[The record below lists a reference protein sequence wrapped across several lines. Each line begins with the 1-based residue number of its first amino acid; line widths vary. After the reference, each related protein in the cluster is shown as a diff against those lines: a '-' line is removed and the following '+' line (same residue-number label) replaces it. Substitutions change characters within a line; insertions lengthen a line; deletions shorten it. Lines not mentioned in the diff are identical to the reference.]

1 MFASPGLPNKAE
13 NKDAPVLPGLGMSE
27 GMIPMTTRRFTNNQI
42 DRLLR
47 PKSVAVVGAS
57 DRHGALGCTL
67 LNNLVQYEFD
77 GDVYPVNPKR
87 DELQGL
93 KVYKSVNEL
102 PKGVDCAVLAIPRP
116 FVVDTVRDMAA
127 NGCGAVVIYA
137 AGFSEAGE
145 EGAKDQAELAKI
157 AEESGMIIEGPNC
170 LGCTNYVERI
180 PLTFVE
186 TNMQTPPEGARAV
199 GVASQSGALAAV
211 LATTLHP
218 RGCYVSTSVSTG
230 NEAASGVEDFVEWLV
245 DDPATH
251 VIAMYVENLR
261 RPQAFIAAARRARA
275 AGKPIVM
282 LHPGKSDK
290 AQESAATHTGAMAG
304 DYALMKA
311 KLTRE
316 GIIFADSLE
325 ELADIATIAVT
336 CSSLPG
342 ANMVVLGES
351 GALRGLAFDLA
362 EDIGLDLLDLN
373 DENSPAIRAVL
384 PDFVPVSNPTDITA
398 IGLSEPEI
406 YTNLLTVLLE
416 DERVGSVVASII
428 QSDPITSEIK
438 FPAIQKVLDGRDLGK
453 PLVFAG
459 VDEGANVPQNYIDG
473 LAKVGIPYFR
483 STERAY
489 RAIARLADLAK
500 RDLEDCSGAPLTVPG
515 IDDESGVIPEYRAK
529 DLLRPLGVPFPESTF
544 AATADDAA
552 AAADAL
558 GYPVVMKAQAAA
570 LGHKSDAGGVI
581 LNLKSAD
588 EVREAFTRMF
598 GNVANYDDSITLD
611 GVLVEKMGT
620 MGTEMIVGA
629 KHDPQ
634 WGPVVLAGFGGVTA
648 EILKDVKLFTPDLGI
663 EQVKEGLLAL
673 QQAPLLTGW
682 RGSPAL
688 DVDALVEMI
697 VTMGRIMEG
706 NPSIREVD
714 LNPVI
719 VYPKGEGVIA
729 LDALILVD

>member
-1 MFASPGLPNKAE
+1 
-13 NKDAPVLPGLGMSE
+13 MS
-27 GMIPMTTRRFTNNQI
+27 TRRFTNEQI

-47 PKSVAVVGAS
+47 PKSVAVIGAS

-67 LNNLVQYEFD
+67 LNNLVQYKFD
-77 GDVYPVNPKR
+77 GDIYPVNPKR

-93 KVYKSVNEL
+93 KVYKGPQEL
-102 PKGVDCAVLAIPRP
+102 PHGVDCAVLAIPRP
-116 FVVDTVRDMAA
+116 FVVDTVRALA
-127 NGCGAVVIYA
+127 ENGCGAVVIYA

-145 EGAKDQAELAKI
+145 EGAKDQAELGRI
-157 AEESGMIIEGPNC
+157 SEEFGIIIEGPNC
-170 LGCTNYVERI
+170 LGCTNYVEGI

-186 TNMQTPPEGARAV
+186 TNMKQPGPNDRAV
-199 GVASQSGALAAV
+199 GIASQSGALAAV

-230 NEAASGVEDFVEWLV
+230 NEAASGVEDYVEWLV

-251 VIAMYVENLR
+251 VIAMYVENFR
-261 RPQAFIAAARRARA
+261 RPAAFVAAARRARA

-316 GIIFADSLE
+316 GVIFADTLE

-336 CSSLPG
+336 CTSLPG
-342 ANMVVLGES
+342 ANMAVLGES
-351 GALRGLAFDLA
+351 GALRGLAFDIA
-362 EDIGLDLLDLN
+362 EDIGLDLVDLN
-373 DENSPAIRAVL
+373 DENSPNIRAVL

-406 YTNLLTVLLE
+406 YTNLLKALLE
-416 DERVGSVVASII
+416 DNRIGSVVASII
-428 QSDPITSEIK
+428 QSDPITSKIK
-438 FPAIQKVLDGRDLGK
+438 FPPIQKALEGGDLGK

-459 VDEGANVPQNYIDG
+459 VDEGANVPQEYIDG
-473 LAKVGIPYFR
+473 LAAAGIPYFR

-500 RDLEDCSGAPLTVPG
+500 RDLTDRSGDPISLPALA
-515 IDDESGVIPEYRAK
+515 EEKGVIPEYKAK
-529 DLLRPLGVPFPESTF
+529 ALLTAAGIDFPPSQFAES
-544 AATADDAA
+544 AEVAA
-552 AAADAL
+552 AAADTI

-581 LNLKSAD
+581 LNLKSAA
-588 EVREAFTRMF
+588 EVKEAFDTMYA
-598 GNVANYDDSITLD
+598 NVANYDASIVLD
-611 GVLVEKMGT
+611 GVLIEKMGK
-620 MGTEMIVGA
+620 MGVEMIVGA
-629 KHDPQ
+629 KSDPE

-648 EILKDVKLFTPDLGI
+648 EILKDVKLFTPDMGI

-688 DVDALVEMI
+688 DVDALAALI
-697 VTMGRIMEG
+697 VKVGQVMTG
-706 NPSIREVD
+706 NPSIREID

-719 VYPKGEGVIA
+719 IHPVGEGVAA
-729 LDALILVD
+729 LDALMLVE